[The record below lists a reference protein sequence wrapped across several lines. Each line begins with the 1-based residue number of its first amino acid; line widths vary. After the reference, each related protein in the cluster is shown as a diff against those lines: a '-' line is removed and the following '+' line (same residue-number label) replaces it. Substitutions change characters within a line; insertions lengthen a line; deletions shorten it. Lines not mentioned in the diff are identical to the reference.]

1 MFTNKSKKM
10 REAVTRK
17 LRSITLQLRSIDDED
32 KTGMVYE
39 TLVAQRV
46 ILEEVLR
53 EFTKIES

>member
-32 KTGMVYE
+32 KTGIVYE